1 MNPLLTDPTMT
12 TATEIAS
19 PAATAAKGAPPKAK
33 RPRWRIS
40 IAGLVGL
47 VIVLFWMVM
56 ALIGPAIAPHDI
68 GAIVSPD
75 VFAPISAA
83 FPLGTDYLGRDMLS
97 RVLYGARYTV
107 GVALV
112 ATLLACSA
120 GAALGLIAAGVGGW
134 VDAVLSRALDTL
146 ISIPGKMFALLMVAA
161 FGSDIPLLIMMAAII
176 YTPGSY
182 RIARSLAVNI
192 NAMDYVQVAR
202 ARGEGLGYITRVEIL
217 PNIIAPVLADFG
229 LRFVYVVL
237 LLSSMSF
244 LGLGVQPPA
253 ADWGSL
259 VRENVIGLDSGA
271 AAVVTPALAIAT
283 LTIGINLLID
293 NLPGRRRAA
302 HN

>member
-1 MNPLLTDPTMT
+1 MT
-12 TATEIAS
+12 TAAEIAS
-19 PAATAAKGAPPKAK
+19 PPATAAKGAPPKAK

-47 VIVLFWMVM
+47 VIVLFWLVM
-56 ALIGPAIAPHDI
+56 AIIGPAIAPHDI

-75 VFAPISAA
+75 VFAPVSAA

-120 GAALGLIAAGVGGW
+120 GVALGLIAAGLGGW
-134 VDAVLSRALDTL
+134 VDTVLSRTLDTL
-146 ISIPGKMFALLMVAA
+146 ISIPSKMFALLMVAA
-161 FGSDIPLLIMMAAII
+161 FGSDIWLLIMTAAII

-237 LLSSMSF
+237 LLSGMSF
-244 LGLGVQPPA
+244 LGLGVQPPF

-293 NLPGRRRAA
+293 NLPGRRRTAQ
-302 HN
+302 N